1 MVTLCKDCYPCC
13 DFCIYAK
20 HMVSFVNGK
29 EIKIGVDGCKK
40 HEDEHHQSMAR
51 SLGYCK
57 DFHCYKVNNDK
68 EER

>member
-1 MVTLCKDCYPCC
+1 M
-13 DFCIYAK
+13 I
-20 HMVSFVNGK
+20 SFVNGK

-57 DFHCYKVNNDK
+57 DFHCYKANNDK